1 MEIAGYETLT
11 LLGSGQY
18 GDVLLV
24 RSARDQ
30 QLYAAKVV
38 RSGSDG
44 PRLEAV
50 EAARK
55 EAELLASLRHC
66 NVVQC
71 VDIVQSGPQ
80 LVIVMEYAA
89 GGDLDAFL
97 RMSDQR

>member
-24 RSARDQ
+24 RSARDG

-38 RSGSDG
+38 RSSREG
-44 PRLEAV
+44 PKREAV
-50 EAARK
+50 EALRK

-66 NVVQC
+66 NVVRC
-71 VDIVQSGPQ
+71 IDIIQSSLQ
-80 LVIVMEYAA
+80 LVIIMEYAA
-89 GGDLDAFL
+89 GGDLDTFL